1 MEDSA
6 SASPKP
12 ASEVP
17 ARVKYTN
24 CGYIYIY
31 IYICV
36 CVCVCVCVYAI
47 PSFTKNARQDKDS
60 VKG

>member
-31 IYICV
+31 
-36 CVCVCVCVYAI
+36 VCVCVCVYAI